1 MMNMMMRSSLSGISK
16 EEKRL
21 LAAFRCKPIINDP
34 KEFQTIMNSSLR
46 ALFGECCHVHSVTV
60 KKIKNDTVFIQCPY
74 SCLPSIRSALTWPT
88 SPSHLRDTMYRFDM
102 LENDI

>member
-1 MMNMMMRSSLSGISK
+1 MINMNSSLSEKTK
-16 EEKRL
+16 EEKRS
-21 LAAFRCKPIINDP
+21 LAAFRCKPVINDP

-60 KKIKNDTVFIQCPY
+60 KKIENDTVWIQCPH

-88 SPSHLRDTMYRFDM
+88 PPSHLRDTMYRFDM
-102 LENDI
+102 LENEV